1 MIQRPPRST
10 LFPYTTLFRS
20 RDYCEF
26 RNLLPRGVK
35 LTPEDLWA
43 HCAYVL
49 SYKLADPQFSGQTKE
64 RLSSREAVAFIS
76 GVAKDA
82 FALWLNQHT
91 EEGDK
96 LAEHCIA
103 NAHKRV
109 RSSKKVARKR
119 VTQGPALPGKLADC
133 SSSDPAT
140 SELFLVEG
148 DSAGG
153 SAKQA
158 RDREYQAILPLRGK
172 ILITWEVD
180 SNQILASHEVH

>member
-76 GVAKDA
+76 RS
-82 FALWLNQHT
+82 
-91 EEGDK
+91 EE
-96 LAEHCIA
+96 H
-103 NAHKRV
+103 
-109 RSSKKVARKR
+109 
-119 VTQGPALPGKLADC
+119 
-133 SSSDPAT
+133 T
-140 SELFLVEG
+140 SELQSRPHLVCRLLLE
-148 DSAGG
+148 
-153 SAKQA
+153 KKKK
-158 RDREYQAILPLRGK
+158 Y
-172 ILITWEVD
+172 
-180 SNQILASHEVH
+180 